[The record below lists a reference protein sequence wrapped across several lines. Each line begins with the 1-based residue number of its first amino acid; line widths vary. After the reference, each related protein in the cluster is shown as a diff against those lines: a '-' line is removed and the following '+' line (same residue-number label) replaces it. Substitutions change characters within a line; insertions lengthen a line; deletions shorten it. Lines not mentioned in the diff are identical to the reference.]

1 MDNQMV
7 EIAKA
12 LGIKLNENFSDVINR
27 LSTLWKEMCACKNF
41 TDDELKTYTEM
52 LNTQILELILMTL
65 LTIRRNFNDKLYG
78 RSGKDTRS

>member
-52 LNTQILELILMTL
+52 LNTNSIDTGIN
-65 LTIRRNFNDKLYG
+65 INSFFNNKEE
-78 RSGKDTRS
+78 S